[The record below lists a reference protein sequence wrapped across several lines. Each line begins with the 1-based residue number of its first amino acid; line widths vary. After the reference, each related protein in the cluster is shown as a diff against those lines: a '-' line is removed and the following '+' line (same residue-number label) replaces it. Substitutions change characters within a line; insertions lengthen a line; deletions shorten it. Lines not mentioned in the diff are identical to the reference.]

1 MSGVQTIR
9 IAEGEGGQRVDR
21 WLKKKFPQLT
31 QGAVEKMCRTGQLRV
46 DGGRVKANSRIEDGQ
61 EIRIPPLPDAKPAAQ
76 ATGCPEYV

>member
-9 IAEGEGGQRVDR
+9 IGEDEGEQRLDR

-46 DGGRVKANSRIEDGQ
+46 DGGRVKAAGDVKERFKILLLAGEGSRV
-61 EIRIPPLPDAKPAAQ
+61 RPHPAWEARR
-76 ATGCPEYV
+76 